1 MTKTIKLSPATAHE
15 VAAWIMAA
23 IALVFV
29 LLFHLLPAVLAGLLV
44 FELVHIIT
52 PMLARRFS
60 NNKPSNVS
68 KLWAVAI
75 LVVIIVSLLAFA
87 GAGLVAF
94 FRSDSGS

>member
-23 IALVFV
+23 VALVFV

-94 FRSDSGS
+94 LDPIRVA

>member
-94 FRSDSGS
+94 F